1 MRLLPLLLA
10 AAVAAAVAAGCTSHA
25 KAPSARAHPPA
36 RQSRPTADPYR
47 ASLAYARCL
56 RSHGVPHPN
65 PNRKGDFSLTAADE
79 RRLRSVPRRKR
90 EAAMRACFHTI
101 KGLDHRPLSRQ
112 GQRRALV
119 VLRELRRC
127 IKRHGYSVGAPIVKN
142 MTLGRMMFGFEPTGG
157 PRPASRQRFERDEH
171 ACERQVQL
179 AKRIS
184 RIIDQDRAGY

>member
-1 MRLLPLLLA
+1 VARLVPLLA
-10 AAVAAAVAAGCTSHA
+10 ACALLVACSSKASHSTA
-25 KAPSARAHPPA
+25 QPTSARPA
-36 RQSRPTADPYR
+36 PRPTVDPYR

-65 PNRKGDFSLTAADE
+65 PDRKGDFSLTAADE

-119 VLRELRRC
+119 VLGELRRC
-127 IKRHGYSVGAPIVKN
+127 IQGRGYAVGAPIVKN

-157 PRPASRQRFERDEH
+157 PPPPSQQRYVRDEH
-171 ACERQVQL
+171 ACERQVRL
-179 AKRIS
+179 AKRLD
-184 RIIDQDRAGY
+184 RIIDDDRAGY